1 MANLRL
7 ITEGI
12 DLHTIDAVTSEAT
25 GYEKEY
31 LQDRKLA
38 TSWKATSTDDQYID
52 IDTEDDDFS
61 ASYCFLYHNI
71 HHNGTS
77 AQVWV
82 YSDDNPNFTS
92 PTSRGNIIIFE
103 GGSTPYALILFSG
116 DINER
121 YWRIKITGSDVA
133 PQVYLIFLG
142 SAVAG
147 FSGITIRYK
156 LGQSE
161 EKIYD
166 GVKLIT
172 TPGGYRSARQYHIGR
187 KIFEYEWEH
196 LDVTDEAALQ
206 AAIGFTNG
214 KGLPFFLGDID
225 ASYHYVRFMNDR
237 IGSIMPYSDFYNT
250 GRIMFQEEF

>member
-12 DLHTIDAVTSEAT
+12 DLLTIDAVTSEAT

-38 TSWKATSTDDQYID
+38 TSWKATSTDLQNID
-52 IDTEDDDFS
+52 IDSEDDNFS
-61 ASYCFLYHNI
+61 ASHCFLYHNI
-71 HHNGTS
+71 SDNSET
-77 AQVWV
+77 ATVKV
-82 YSDDNPNFTS
+82 YSDDNDSFTT
-92 PTSRGNIIIFE
+92 PTLC
-103 GGSTPYALILFSG
+103 GSAILSSSNTPALLLTFSQAYA
-116 DINER
+116 ER
-121 YWRIKITGSDVA
+121 YWRITIEGSDVA

-147 FSGITIRYK
+147 YTGITIRYK

-172 TPGGYRSARQYHIGR
+172 TPGGYRSARQYHTGR

-206 AAIGFTNG
+206 AAIELTNG
-214 KGLPFFLGDID
+214 MGLPFFLGDID